1 MSNFPYL
8 APLYALASAFLFA
21 LSNHFS
27 NMGLIGSDART
38 GTIVSIFASAVI
50 YWIFAPFFI
59 ERWYWLTFAA
69 LLFGLVGIFRP
80 ALSSVLAITSIQKM
94 GPTLTS
100 ALTASAPLFGAFWAI
115 TVIGETLTWK
125 IALGT
130 LAVIAGAMVAA
141 WNPQGVKRDWPLWA
155 LILPFGAAFI
165 RATGH
170 AVTKIGLGEVPSPSF
185 AVFMGNTVSVATS
198 GIAHKLEG
206 RRLQGT
212 RQSMLWFVAAGVANA
227 LSIQFLNNALF
238 AGSLLTTVPIVSA
251 SPVFTFMLGYFVFG
265 REKLTWR
272 TAATIALIIPGVI
285 LVALGGAGVPK

>member
-1 MSNFPYL
+1 MSQFPYL

-27 NMGLIGSDART
+27 NLGLAQSDART
-38 GTIVSIFASAVI
+38 GTIVSIAASAVV

-59 ERWYWLTFAA
+59 ESWYWATFAC
-69 LLFGLVGIFRP
+69 LLFALVGIFRP
-80 ALSSVLAITSIQKM
+80 ALSSALALSSIQHM

-115 TVIGETLTWK
+115 LIIGEKLTWP

-130 LAVIAGAMVAA
+130 LAVIIGAMVAA
-141 WNPQGVKRDWPLWA
+141 WNPKGLKRDWPLWA
-155 LILPFGAAFI
+155 LVLPFGAAFI

-185 AVFMGNTVSVATS
+185 AVFMGNTVSLGSSMVAHR
-198 GIAHKLEG
+198 IEG
-206 RRLQGT
+206 RSIVGT
-212 RQSMLWFVAAGVANA
+212 MASWRWFIAAGIANA

-238 AGSLLTTVPIVSA
+238 TGSLLSTMPIVSA
-251 SPVFTFMLGYFVFG
+251 SPVFTMLLGFFIFG
-265 REKLTWR
+265 RETITWR
-272 TAATIALIIPGVI
+272 TVATIALIVPGVI
-285 LVALGGAGVPK
+285 LVALGGAAVPK

>member
-8 APLYALASAFLFA
+8 APLYALCSAFLFA

-27 NMGLIGSDART
+27 SMGLRGSDART
-38 GTIVSIFASAVI
+38 GTIVSIAASAVV

-59 ERWYWLTFAA
+59 ESWYWFTFAA

-80 ALSSVLAITSIQKM
+80 ALSSALAMSSIEKM

-100 ALTASAPLFGAFWAI
+100 ALTSCAPIFGAFWAI
-115 TVIGETLTWK
+115 AVLGEKLTVT

-130 LAVIAGAMVAA
+130 LAVIAGAIVAA
-141 WNPQGVKRDWPLWA
+141 WNPKGLKRDWPLWA

-185 AVFMGNTVSVATS
+185 AVFMGNTVSLGTT

-206 RRLQGT
+206 RRVVGT
-212 RQSMLWFVAAGVANA
+212 MASWRWFIAAGIANA

-238 AGSLLTTVPIVSA
+238 AGTLLSTMPIVSA
-251 SPVFTFMLGYFVFG
+251 SPIFTMLLGYFIFG
-265 REKLTWR
+265 RETITWR
-272 TAATIALIIPGVI
+272 TVATIALIVPGVI
-285 LVALGGAGVPK
+285 LVALGGATVPK